1 MSCMSQKYEQF
12 SKQKEYEKADIVEKC
27 NSINMD
33 NVERIVNPQ
42 CLSCR
47 QCCPDFQLQVTG
59 KCENY
64 SRRMT
69 LKEINREIKKQKIN
83 IKRLCNDYG
92 LSRNLMYEMLK
103 NKRVFKYSYYIALE
117 ERIMESE
124 DYIPYIEE
132 VVNG

>member
-1 MSCMSQKYEQF
+1 MSQKYEQF
-12 SKQKEYEKADIVEKC
+12 SRQKEYEKADIVEKC
-27 NSINMD
+27 NSISFD
-33 NVERIVNPQ
+33 NIERVVNPQ
-42 CLSCR
+42 CLLCR
-47 QCCPDFQLQVTG
+47 NGCADFEFKVTG

-64 SRRMT
+64 SQRMT
-69 LKEINREIKKQKIN
+69 LKEINREIKKQNIN

-103 NKRVFKYSYYIALE
+103 NKRLFKYSYYMAIE

-124 DYIPYIEE
+124 DYIPYLSE